1 MRVMQNLLK
10 VAIVAA
16 GGGRKVAKRYGVN
29 PVSVTRW
36 VMGVN
41 PFPPKHVRDLC
52 EQGGN
57 IVDADRLA
65 GWLADREAAKA
76 RAKVLEKAAA

>member
-1 MRVMQNLLK
+1 MTNLLK

-16 GGGRKVAKRYGVN
+16 GGGKRVANRYGVHTAS
-29 PVSVTRW
+29 VSRW
-36 VMGVN
+36 ISGMN
-41 PFPPKHVRDLC
+41 PFPPERVRDLC